1 MVGEVGSLYQSAG
14 EADHSHGGL
23 GGLGDVKQVVEQRL
37 VLVVGE
43 QVELVQDEENRA
55 AAAAIAWP
63 ETANGDLAKMLREC
77 QQPQHANRL
86 KSC

>member
-1 MVGEVGSLYQSAG
+1 MQVEPHQPAG

-23 GGLGDVKQVVEQRL
+23 GRLGDVKQVVEQRL
-37 VLVVGE
+37 VLMVGE

-63 ETANGDLAKMLREC
+63 ETAQGDLAKMLRER
-77 QQPQHANRL
+77 QRPQHARHL
-86 KSC
+86 

>member
-1 MVGEVGSLYQSAG
+1 MQVEPHQPAG

-23 GGLGDVKQVVEQRL
+23 GRLGDVKQVVEQRL
-37 VLVVGE
+37 VLMVGE

-63 ETANGDLAKMLREC
+63 ETAQGERER
-77 QQPQHANRL
+77 QRPQHARHL
-86 KSC
+86 